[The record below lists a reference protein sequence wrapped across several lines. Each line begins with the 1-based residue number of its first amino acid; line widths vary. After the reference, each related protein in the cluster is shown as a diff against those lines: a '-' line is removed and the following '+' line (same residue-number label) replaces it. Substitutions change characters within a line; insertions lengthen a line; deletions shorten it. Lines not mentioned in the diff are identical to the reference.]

1 MIKRL
6 FPLIGTSSLLF
17 AVAMLGWKM
26 AEVYKT
32 KPVFVSKTAVDAPQ
46 TPAMAAT
53 RVQVPQRPAIYY
65 AAITDRPLFEPSRRP
80 YTQEET
86 APEPKPDP
94 VVEAPTPTAP
104 AELPPPELILQGVM
118 TLNDNVA
125 ALIGINGE
133 TPEWVSKGDPVS
145 DWTLSEVGSDWIE
158 ISRKARHIRVEM
170 YK

>member
-17 AVAMLGWKM
+17 VVAMLGWKM
-26 AEVYKT
+26 AEVYKA
-32 KPVFVSKTAVDAPQ
+32 KPAFVSEMAVGAPQ
-46 TPAMAAT
+46 TPAMAAI
-53 RVQVPQRPAIYY
+53 RAQAPQRPAIYY

-80 YTQEET
+80 YIQQEI
-86 APEPKPDP
+86 APEPTPDP
-94 VVEAPTPTAP
+94 VAEAPTPTAP
-104 AELPPPELILQGVM
+104 EELPPPELTLQGVM
-118 TLNDNVA
+118 TLNDSVA

-133 TPEWVSKGDPVS
+133 TPEWVSIGDPIS